1 MSHDVF
7 VLSDVGRVREHNEDD
22 SLVLPGCQVYVVA
35 DGMGGHASGEV
46 ASRLSVES
54 IEEFYGDQALTKR
67 LRSLYRTLKS
77 DGDAGGARTF
87 QEFRLRSAIEYGN
100 RQIYM
105 HACQDEQLADMGTTI
120 VGVAFA
126 GKRVYVAHVGDSRA
140 YRYRD
145 GSTEQLT
152 EDHSLANEF
161 IRLNVLRREDLPRFP
176 YKNVIVRALG
186 LQEEVTVDTLYRTA
200 RPGDRFMLCSDGLT
214 DLVPDKEINEIL
226 DANPGA
232 SAASEQLVARALD
245 YGGVDN
251 ITVLVVDVPDG
262 GPDTSDDEDDGA
274 DEVSADAVSS
284 DGATAS
290 A

>member
-1 MSHDVF
+1 MNHDVF

-22 SLVLPGCQVYVVA
+22 SLVLPGFDVYVVA
-35 DGMGGHASGEV
+35 DGMGGHACGEV
-46 ASRLSVES
+46 ASRLSVEAV
-54 IEEFYGDQALTKR
+54 EEFYTDSTLTKR
-67 LRSLYRTLKS
+67 LRKLYRTLKA

-105 HACQDEQLADMGTTI
+105 HACQDERLADMGTTI
-120 VGVAFA
+120 VGFAFA

-140 YRYRD
+140 YRCR
-145 GSTEQLT
+145 GGETEQLT

-200 RPGDRFMLCSDGLT
+200 RAGDRFMLCSDGLS
-214 DLVPDKEINEIL
+214 DLVPDDEINEIL
-226 DANPGA
+226 IGSGGA
-232 SAASEQLVARALD
+232 SIAAEALVARALE

-251 ITVLVVDVPDG
+251 ITVLVVDVP
-262 GPDTSDDEDDGA
+262 EA
-274 DEVSADAVSS
+274 
-284 DGATAS
+284 
-290 A
+290 